1 MDSTFH
7 WFWALVGAVITAF
20 VVQSIAVLLHRVGF
34 PTVARG
40 AYRAVLLE
48 DEPASLVHSF
58 GRFVLL
64 FWLNSLLNHWTLGI
78 AGYLLLAWFLY
89 QVYRSVTNPLDS
101 TIQPAGEGRGLS
113 FTLRTTSGPNV
124 RLGNPFRGTFIAGGA
139 GSGKSKSIIE
149 PILQQAG
156 ALGLTGVVYDFKF
169 PTLAEEV
176 AGSYAGGPVTPYF
189 VNFTDLSRSHRV
201 NPLAPQLLATAS
213 FAREAA
219 ATIITNLDAK
229 AAQQRN
235 FWIQSGEVL
244 LAGCIWYLRRNH
256 PAQCSLPAAVSMIL
270 ESDAPQ
276 LLATLQQDEEV
287 RGLIASIASASK
299 SENTLAGVFSTI
311 QNYLAVLNTPEI
323 FWVMSG
329 DQVPLDLNTRETP
342 GVLVVGND
350 PALSSTFSPL
360 ISLIVATAIKRLN
373 QQGRLPSLV
382 LLDEAPTL
390 FIPNFAQLPAT
401 ARSNRVATVYAVQDV
416 AQMEALTSRQES
428 EMILAN
434 LGNQFWGRTT
444 NTATAERVSKM
455 FGKVDREYRSTTA
468 GKSKSSQINIFKPST
483 RTKSTSESV
492 SIQQRDKLEAQQVMR
507 FGVGEFAG
515 LVVESGRA
523 EFRSTFRAEPTKA
536 VRIAPF
542 QEVEADQVRQNF
554 AAIKAQVRAIVGR
567 EPSPAQQVPD
577 SAMAKK
583 EPDEQP
589 AQDSQDV
596 AIVKKAPTDQ
606 APSTPHQEDDD
617 DVNQW

>member
-1 MDSTFH
+1 MTTIS
-7 WFWALVGAVITAF
+7 FWVGHLIAALVYAAIAHLAALVLHQARPQLSRGLYQAIRLRQAPDDWTVSF
-20 VVQSIAVLLHRVGF
+20 VRFATLFLLATVAGGVFGLGGLLTWAVLAWL
-34 PTVARG
+34 
-40 AYRAVLLE
+40 AY
-48 DEPASLVHSF
+48 
-58 GRFVLL
+58 
-64 FWLNSLLNHWTLGI
+64 N
-78 AGYLLLAWFLY
+78 
-89 QVYRSVTNPLDS
+89 VYRSVSGPEPAVQPGGGDQPLN
-101 TIQPAGEGRGLS
+101 
-113 FTLRTTSGPNV
+113 FVLRTTSGPNV

-176 AGSYAGGPVTPYF
+176 AGSYQGSPVTPYF
-189 VNFTDLSRSHRV
+189 VNFTDLTRSHRV

-270 ESDAPQ
+270 ESDAAQ

-299 SENTLAGVFSTI
+299 SENTIAGVFSTI

-329 DQVPLDLNTRETP
+329 DQVPLDLNHADTP

-350 PALSSTFSPL
+350 PTLSTTFSPL
-360 ISLIVATAIKRLN
+360 ISLIVATAIKRMN

-401 ARSNRVATVYAVQDV
+401 ARSNKVATVYAVQDV

-455 FGKVDREYRSTTA
+455 FGKIDKTYRSTTE
-468 GKSKSSQINIFKPST
+468 GSSKSSPLNIFKPST
-483 RTKSTSESV
+483 RTTSTSESV

-515 LVVESGRA
+515 LVVESGRP
-523 EFRSTFRAEPTKA
+523 EFRATFKAEPSKA
-536 VRIAPF
+536 VKIAPF
-542 QEVEADQVRQNF
+542 QEASPAEVAQNF
-554 AAIKAQVRAIVGR
+554 GAIKAQVRAIVGGAPVPAEQAEVFAIAEK
-567 EPSPAQQVPD
+567 EPVESPQDFAIVKPTTD
-577 SAMAKK
+577 TTAPIAPTTD
-583 EPDEQP
+583 EPDERL
-589 AQDSQDV
+589 
-596 AIVKKAPTDQ
+596 
-606 APSTPHQEDDD
+606 
-617 DVNQW
+617 NW

>member
-1 MDSTFH
+1 M
-7 WFWALVGAVITAF
+7 AQLAAR
-20 VVQSIAVLLHRVGF
+20 LLHRALPQVSRGLYQAVGLRQAPADWLASF
-34 PTVARG
+34 VRFAGLFLLATVVG
-40 AYRAVLLE
+40 GVL
-48 DEPASLVHSF
+48 
-58 GRFVLL
+58 G
-64 FWLNSLLNHWTLGI
+64 LGGL
-78 AGYLLLAWFLY
+78 ATWLLLAWFGY
-89 QVYRSVTNPLDS
+89 NVYRAASGPQDAA
-101 TIQPAGEGRGLS
+101 QPAGGDQPLS

-176 AGSYAGGPVTPYF
+176 AGSYAGTAVTPYF
-189 VNFTDLSRSHRV
+189 VNFTDLTRSHRV

-256 PAQCSLPAAVSMIL
+256 PEQCSLPAAVSMIL

-276 LLATLQQDEEV
+276 LLSTLQQDEEV

-299 SENTLAGVFSTI
+299 SENTIAGVFSTI

-329 DQVPLDLNTRETP
+329 DQVPLDLNSPDTP

-350 PALSSTFSPL
+350 PALSTTFSPL

-390 FIPNFAQLPAT
+390 FIPNFAQIPAT
-401 ARSNRVATVYAVQDV
+401 ARSNKVATVYAVQDV

-455 FGKVDREYRSTTA
+455 FGKIDKQYRSKTE
-468 GKSKSSQINIFKPST
+468 GSSKTNEWNLLKPTT
-483 RTKSTSESV
+483 RTSNTSESV
-492 SIQQRDKLEAQQVMR
+492 SIQQRDKLEAQEVMR
-507 FGVGEFAG
+507 FRVGEFAG
-515 LVVESGRA
+515 LVVEGGRP
-523 EFRSTFRAEPTKA
+523 EFRATFQAEPTKA
-536 VRIAPF
+536 IKIAPF
-542 QEVEADQVRQNF
+542 QEASAEQVSRNF
-554 AAIKAQVRAIVGR
+554 AAIKSQVRAIVGG
-567 EPSPAQQVPD
+567 EQAPAEQAEVF
-577 SAMAKK
+577 AIAK
-583 EPDEQP
+583 PTTPEQP
-589 AQDSQDV
+589 QDF
-596 AIVKKAPTDQ
+596 AIAK
-606 APSTPHQEDDD
+606 PSTPEQVPINPATEEQDERL
-617 DVNQW
+617 NW

>member
-1 MDSTFH
+1 M
-7 WFWALVGAVITAF
+7 GAFLYGVIAHAVAQVLYRSQPRIATGMYRAILLDDAPDDWLRSFLRF
-20 VVQSIAVLLHRVGF
+20 VVLFLLGGILGF
-34 PTVARG
+34 WIGPIGRMLLPLAWIGYNVFRTVSGPQEAAQPG
-40 AYRAVLLE
+40 GGDQPLN
-48 DEPASLVHSF
+48 
-58 GRFVLL
+58 FVLR
-64 FWLNSLLNHWTLGI
+64 
-78 AGYLLLAWFLY
+78 A
-89 QVYRSVTNPLDS
+89 
-101 TIQPAGEGRGLS
+101 
-113 FTLRTTSGPNV
+113 TSGPNV

-156 ALGLTGVVYDFKF
+156 IMGLTGVVYDFKF

-176 AGSYAGGPVTPYF
+176 AGSYTGGAVKPYF
-189 VNFTDLSRSHRV
+189 VNFTDLTRSHRV
-201 NPLAPQLLATAS
+201 NPLDPQLLPTAS

-219 ATIITNLDAK
+219 STIITNLDAK

-270 ESDAPQ
+270 EGDAAQ

-299 SENTLAGVFSTI
+299 SENTIAGVFSTI

-329 DQVPLDLNTRETP
+329 HDVPFDLNSPETP
-342 GVLVVGND
+342 GILVVGND
-350 PALSSTFSPL
+350 PSLSTTFSPL
-360 ISLIVATAIKRLN
+360 ISLIVATAIKRMN

-390 FIPNFAQLPAT
+390 FIPNFAQIPAT

-455 FGKVDREYRSTTA
+455 FGKVDKEYRSTTS
-468 GKSKSSQINIFKPST
+468 GKSSPLNIFKAST
-483 RTKSTSESV
+483 YTSSESV
-492 SIQQRDKLEAQQVMR
+492 SIQQRDKLEAQAVMR

-515 LVVESGRA
+515 LVVESGRP
-523 EFRSTFRAEPTKA
+523 EFRATFQAGTSKA
-536 VRIAPF
+536 VKIAPF
-542 QEVEADQVRQNF
+542 QEASPDEVSRNF
-554 AAIKAQVRAIVGR
+554 GAIKAQVRAIVGG
-567 EPSPAQQVPD
+567 EKALAEQVEQPTIPSPAVVVPVPKTPGAEVGND
-577 SAMAKK
+577 
-583 EPDEQP
+583 
-589 AQDSQDV
+589 
-596 AIVKKAPTDQ
+596 PT
-606 APSTPHQEDDD
+606 
-617 DVNQW
+617 QW

>member
-1 MDSTFH
+1 MAGFFH
-7 WFWALVGAVITAF
+7 WLGVLIGALIFGVVAHLVALVLKR
-20 VVQSIAVLLHRVGF
+20 VL
-34 PTVARG
+34 PNVASG
-40 AYRAVLLE
+40 LYRATLI
-48 DEPASLVHSF
+48 PAAPHDWVPSLIGF
-58 GRFVLL
+58 TGL
-64 FWLNSLLNHWTLGI
+64 FLATGILQHWLGGLATL
-78 AGYLLLAWFLY
+78 LLLAWLGWN
-89 QVYRSVTNPLDS
+89 VYRSVSGPQDAAQAAGGG
-101 TIQPAGEGRGLS
+101 QPLS

-156 ALGLTGVVYDFKF
+156 VAGLTGVVYDFKF

-176 AGSYAGGPVTPYF
+176 AGSYAGGTVTPYF

-201 NPLAPQLLATAS
+201 NPLAPELLATAS

-244 LAGCIWYLRRNH
+244 LTGCIWYLRRNH
-256 PAQCSLPAAVSMIL
+256 PEQCSLPAAVSMIL
-270 ESDAPQ
+270 ESDAEQ

-299 SENTLAGVFSTI
+299 SENTIAGVFSTI

-329 DQVPLDLNTRETP
+329 DQVPLDLNHEQTP

-350 PALSSTFSPL
+350 PALSTTFSPL

-390 FIPNFAQLPAT
+390 FIPNFAQIPAT
-401 ARSNRVATVYAVQDV
+401 ARSNKVATVYAVQDV

-455 FGKVDREYRSTTA
+455 FGKIDKTYRSKTE
-468 GKSKSSQINIFKPST
+468 GVSKTNEWNLLKPTT
-483 RTKSTSESV
+483 RTSNTSESL

-515 LVVESGRA
+515 LVVESSRP
-523 EFRSTFRAEPTKA
+523 EFRATFRAEPSKA
-536 VRIAPF
+536 VKIAPF
-542 QEVEADQVRQNF
+542 QEASSAEVSQNYT
-554 AAIKAQVRAIVGR
+554 AIKAQVRAIVSGPTSTNQ
-567 EPSPAQQVPD
+567 EPEQPILASPATTTAPGHLSD
-577 SAMAKK
+577 
-583 EPDEQP
+583 DEDEGP
-589 AQDSQDV
+589 LSGL
-596 AIVKKAPTDQ
+596 
-606 APSTPHQEDDD
+606 
-617 DVNQW
+617 

>member
-1 MDSTFH
+1 MTTLFYWLGH
-7 WFWALVGAVITAF
+7 LIGALIYAA
-20 VVQSIAVLLHRVGF
+20 IAQLAARLLHQALPQVSRGLYQAIGLRRTPDDWLVSFVRFAGLF
-34 PTVARG
+34 LLATVAG
-40 AYRAVLLE
+40 GFLGLGG
-48 DEPASLVHSF
+48 LVT
-58 GRFVLL
+58 
-64 FWLNSLLNHWTLGI
+64 W
-78 AGYLLLAWFLY
+78 ALLAWFGY
-89 QVYRSVTNPLDS
+89 NVYRAASGPQDAA
-101 TIQPAGEGRGLS
+101 QPGAGDQPLS

-156 ALGLTGVVYDFKF
+156 TLGLTGVVYDFKF

-176 AGSYAGGPVTPYF
+176 AGSYQGSPVTPYF

-256 PAQCSLPAAVSMIL
+256 PEQCSLPAAVSMIL

-299 SENTLAGVFSTI
+299 SENTIAGVFSTI

-329 DQVPLDLNTRETP
+329 DQVPFDLNHDQTP

-350 PALSSTFSPL
+350 PALSTTFSPL

-390 FIPNFAQLPAT
+390 FIPNFAQIPAT
-401 ARSNRVATVYAVQDV
+401 ARSNKVATVYAVQDV

-455 FGKVDREYRSTTA
+455 FGKVDKQYRSKTE
-468 GKSKSSQINIFKPST
+468 GSSKTNEWNLLKPTT
-483 RTKSTSESV
+483 RTSNTSESV

-507 FGVGEFAG
+507 FDVGEFAG
-515 LVVESGRA
+515 LVVESSRP
-523 EFRSTFRAEPTKA
+523 EFRATFRAEPSKA
-536 VRIAPF
+536 VKIAPF
-542 QEVEADQVRQNF
+542 QEASPAEVSQNYT
-554 AAIKAQVRAIVGR
+554 AIKAQVRAIVGGA
-567 EPSPAQQVPD
+567 EGAV
-577 SAMAKK
+577 
-583 EPDEQP
+583 EQP
-589 AQDSQDV
+589 QDF
-596 AIVKKAPTDQ
+596 AIAK
-606 APSTPHQEDDD
+606 PSTPEQAPVTPSTAEEDD
-617 DVNQW
+617 VMKW